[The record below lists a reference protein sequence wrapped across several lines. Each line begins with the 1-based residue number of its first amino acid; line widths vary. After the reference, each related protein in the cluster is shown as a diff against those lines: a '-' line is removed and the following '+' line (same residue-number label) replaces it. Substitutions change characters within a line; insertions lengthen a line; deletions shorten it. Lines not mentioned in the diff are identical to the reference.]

1 MAGMAMDMSSPEPFK
16 KKRGRP
22 RKYSVD
28 VNGSAFTVGPCP
40 TAPSTAKKARHYGKK
55 AQMNALGA
63 AGQGFTPHV
72 IAIAAGEDVSIKV
85 MSFLKQENWGMCIL
99 SASGAISNV
108 TLCQPATS
116 GGLVTYEGRFDILSL
131 SGSFLPAENGGSHSR
146 AGGLTVSLAGADGRV
161 IGGQVT
167 GIFVAASPVKVVV
180 GTFLPEI
187 QKSQMQGGSAQS
199 IELAET
205 ATESPLYVPMQQLQG
220 HNSGGVVDDS
230 QQYHRPSHMMPS
242 QSLDWGGNQLDTDS

>member
-1 MAGMAMDMSSPEPFK
+1 
-16 KKRGRP
+16 
-22 RKYSVD
+22 
-28 VNGSAFTVGPCP
+28 
-40 TAPSTAKKARHYGKK
+40 
-55 AQMNALGA
+55 MNALGA
-63 AGQGFTPHV
+63 AGQGFTPHI

-108 TLCQPATS
+108 TLCQPETS

-131 SGSFLPAENGGSHSR
+131 SGSFLPSENGSSHSR

-161 IGGQVT
+161 TGGEVT

-187 QKSQMQGGSAQS
+187 QKSRMQGGSAQS
-199 IELAET
+199 IQPAET
-205 ATESPLYVPMQQLQG
+205 ATDCPLYVPMQQQSSMQG
-220 HNSGGVVDDS
+220 HNSGGGVDDS
-230 QQYHRPSHMMPS
+230 PQYHRPSDMMPS